1 VALMHT
7 LTSFGGVVFADIDW
21 EAGFPAETLRGQWD
35 VGSSIIPR
43 TGNTSIVGPGAI
55 SPRTLIVDFFY
66 VGAGDQRE
74 AMDELIG
81 LLNPTD
87 QTPRLL
93 VGARYDATDV
103 QRYAKLSMPAAFD
116 SEGNVNVVRAVFT
129 SEDPAWVATT
139 PVTES
144 ASDDASPFQLPITN
158 AGQATVHPVYR
169 IGWTA
174 QHSAVGTVVG
184 QQYRRRMTL
193 TNTQDRVLA
202 PFPYRIDLGDTAALT
217 TAKAQADGD
226 DVRIIINGE
235 DMTRKLIGWDLTTS
249 YVWITIPGMDAGEV
263 LTIDLVYGNA
273 SATDPDD
280 WSSILDL
287 TRPVPDMKYETG
299 TATGG
304 NTTDLTLSTAT
315 WDEDEW
321 YGGILLLLT
330 GTLAGQSSMVS
341 FNNATTL
348 TVDTAFGAT
357 IDAGDTFLLTKSSN
371 ARWIY
376 NTLQVEHTG
385 LCRGR
390 FNVNSGSYPPSAIS
404 YDAPGSWQ
412 PALVRDN
419 RDEFG
424 QKRFSFLTMG
434 GSDRD
439 PFALLDVRRQWEGN
453 IKDVPELG
461 TADGLSLTTP
471 MPIEGINWEWQ
482 ISNQNGMCTVYVGVR
497 ESGAEDWAEAYSD
510 PDVTAGSSFVD
521 RIFDVATTLD
531 LVTDFD
537 PIYQIVTA
545 LLPVNDIEIPL
556 DWKRDQGS
564 ATSGSTN
571 YTEDLSKEWVVDQFA
586 DNGYIAMLSGPN
598 SGRKRNVTDNTAVR
612 LNHDAFPHAND
623 DGDRYVVTNK
633 PIRGL
638 LRDGTKLYVDLDDSV
653 LSASALGAETA
664 VYDVSFALW
673 VGADGP
679 SGDPA
684 GQHRALIGWAGGE
697 KRVFLTADEVVE
709 IDSAARRVRIYNT
722 ATEEYGDELTDPAVI
737 VQYHD
742 GTSWRRSA
750 NWLPLGTG
758 EQAVWIEETNIGTL
772 DLTVTY
778 TPAYLG

>member
-1 VALMHT
+1 MIT
-7 LTSFGGVVFADIDW
+7 ITSYGGIVFEDIGWLPISPGD
-21 EAGFPAETLRGQWD
+21 ERDEYAVTRRET
-35 VGSSIIPR
+35 PR
-43 TGNTSIVGPGAI
+43 AGNTSLLSLGAI
-55 SPRTLIVDFFY
+55 SPRRVVIDFAY
-66 VGAGDQRE
+66 RGVADIR
-74 AMDELIG
+74 AAVDELLGVID
-81 LLNPTD
+81 PRSD
-87 QTPRLL
+87 EPRLL
-93 VGARYDATDV
+93 VGTRYDATEV
-103 QRYAKLSMPAAFD
+103 QRYARVEIPSGTDANGSLHVNRVVFV
-116 SEGNVNVVRAVFT
+116 SEIP
-129 SEDPAWVATT
+129 EWIATT

-144 ASDDASPFQLPITN
+144 ISDDASPFQLAITN
-158 AGQATVHPVYR
+158 AGQATVHPVYQ

-174 QHSAVGTVVG
+174 QHSAKGTVVG

-235 DMTRKLIGWDLTTS
+235 DMTRKLIGFDLVQS
-249 YVWITIPGMDAGEV
+249 YVWVTIPGMDAGEV
-263 LTIDLVYGNA
+263 LTIDVVYGNA
-273 SATDPDD
+273 SATNPDD

-287 TRPVPDMKYETG
+287 TRPVPDMKYDTG
-299 TATGG
+299 TATGAPD
-304 NTTDLTLSTAT
+304 TSQLIDSSQTWAT
-315 WDEDEW
+315 DEW
-321 YGGILLLLT
+321 YGGYLLMLT
-330 GTLAGQSSMVS
+330 GTLAGQERWISG
-341 FNNATTL
+341 NTATTL
-348 TVDTAFGAT
+348 VLESSFGAT
-357 IDAGDTFLLTKSSN
+357 IDAGDTYLVSMSRN
-371 ARWIY
+371 SRWIY
-376 NTLQVEHTG
+376 ATAQVEHTN

-424 QKRFSFLTMG
+424 QKRYSFLTMG

-453 IKDVPELG
+453 VNEVPELG

-471 MPIEGINWEWQ
+471 MPIEGLNWEYQ
-482 ISNQNGMCTVYVGVR
+482 ISNQNGMCTVFVGVR
-497 ESGAEDWAEAYSD
+497 ESGAEDWAAAFTD
-510 PDVTAGSSFVD
+510 TAVTAGSSFVT
-521 RIFDVATTLD
+521 RSFSPTTLD

-537 PIYQIVTA
+537 PLYQIVTA

-556 DWKRDQGS
+556 DWKSDNGS

-571 YTEDLSKEWVVDQFA
+571 YTEDLSKDWVVDQFA

-612 LNHDAFPHAND
+612 LNHAAFPHAND
-623 DGDRYVVTNK
+623 DGDRYIVTNK

-638 LRDGTKLYVDLDDSV
+638 LRDHDKLYVDLDDSV
-653 LSASALGAETA
+653 LTASALGTETA

-673 VGADGP
+673 VGDEGP
-679 SGDPA
+679 AGDPA

-697 KRVFLTADEVVE
+697 KRVFLTADEVIE

-750 NWLPLGTG
+750 DWLPLGTN
-758 EQAVWIEETNIGTL
+758 EQSVWIEETNIGTL